1 MALFFKKCKKQS
13 LNQTSQPPSSFSSE
27 QMNISTSLS
36 NNIAQLQ
43 HIFINCSEVVFR
55 KITFGSAQQNQAQL
69 IWVDGL
75 IEQEQIENEILE
87 CFLYP
92 SSLIEPHPGSDPK
105 SFLEFIKTAVLKVAQ
120 VKELLTMSDVVDHIL
135 TGETIIIFDQVPIAL
150 SMSTKGGPVR
160 AISEPQTEAVVRG
173 PRQGF
178 TESLRTNTTL
188 VRRIIKTPALKTELF
203 TLGKFT
209 KTAVV
214 AAYID
219 GIASLEVLEEV
230 RERLSQIDVDTILD
244 SAYIEELIEDHT
256 YTLFPQIAHTE
267 RPDKAAAE
275 LAEGKVI
282 LFVDG
287 SPFVLIIPT
296 IFFQFFQS
304 SEDYYERF
312 PMAFAVRSIRFLFI
326 AIALVLPSVYIAVI
340 TYHHEM
346 LPAQLLISIAGSHEG
361 VPFPTLLEALLMEIT
376 FEALREAGIRLPKQV
391 GQAVSIVGALVIGEA
406 AVQAGIVSTAMV
418 IVVAIT
424 AIASFTIPAFNVG
437 ISIRLL
443 RFPLMIL
450 GAVLGLYG
458 IMLGLLALL
467 VHLCSLSSFGIP
479 YFSPIAPFRW
489 KSMKDLFVR
498 APLWA
503 MNRASLRKPDEGS
516 QKGTN

>member
-1 MALFFKKCKKQS
+1 MALFFSKRKKRKPD
-13 LNQTSQPPSSFSSE
+13 QPPMQTFSAPSE
-27 QMNISTSLS
+27 LTELSKSLAQHT
-36 NNIAQLQ
+36 AQLQ
-43 HIFINCSEVVFR
+43 HIFQNCSDVVFR
-55 KITFGSAQQNQAQL
+55 DITLGSNGQFQAQL
-69 IWVDGL
+69 IWIDGL
-75 IEQEQIENEILE
+75 IEQEQLENEILE
-87 CFLYP
+87 SLFIP
-92 SSLIEPHPGSDPK
+92 STHPALLTESDPL
-105 SFLEFIKTAVLKVAQ
+105 SFFKVIQAAVLKVAQ
-120 VKELLTMSDVVDHIL
+120 LKELRTMKDAVEHIL
-135 TGETIIIFDQVPIAL
+135 TGETLLLVDQVPIAL
-150 SMSTKGGPVR
+150 AMSTKGGPTR
-160 AISEPQTEAVVRG
+160 AISEPSTEAVVRG

-178 TESLRTNTTL
+178 TENLRTNTML
-188 VRRIIKTPALKTELF
+188 IRRIIKTPALKTEQF
-203 TLGKFT
+203 TLGKLT
-209 KTAVV
+209 KTDVV

-219 GIASLEVLEEV
+219 GIARPDVIEEV
-230 RERLSQIDVDTILD
+230 RMRLSQIDVDTILD

-282 LFVDG
+282 LFIDG
-287 SPFVLIIPT
+287 SPFVLMLPT

-312 PMAFAVRSIRFLFI
+312 PMAFAVRTVRFLFI

-437 ISIRLL
+437 ISIRLM
-443 RFPLMIL
+443 RFPLMLL

-467 VHLCSLSSFGIP
+467 VHLCSLRSFGVP
-479 YFSPIAPFRW
+479 YFSPIAPFRMS
-489 KSMKDLFVR
+489 SMKDLLVR
-498 APLWA
+498 APIGA
-503 MNRASLRKPDEGS
+503 MNRRTIRKPAGGNG
-516 QKGTN
+516 KGTE

>member
-1 MALFFKKCKKQS
+1 MALFFTKKKKRKLQS
-13 LNQTSQPPSSFSSE
+13 SHPTPTPST
-27 QMNISTSLS
+27 QQKLDCSLS
-36 NNIAQLQ
+36 MNAYEL
-43 HIFINCSEVVFR
+43 HDIFENCSEIVFR
-55 KITFGSAQQNQAQL
+55 EITFGTSQKIQAQM

-75 IEQEQIENEILE
+75 VEREQLENEILE
-87 CFLYP
+87 SLLHK
-92 SSLIEPHPGSDPK
+92 SSSTKLHPDSDK
-105 SFLEFIKTAVLKVAQ
+105 ESILESIKNSVLSVAQ
-120 VKELLTMSDVVDHIL
+120 VSELTTIGDVVDKIL
-135 TGETIIIFDQVPIAL
+135 TGETIVLFDRISIAL
-150 SMSTKGGPVR
+150 SISTKGGAVR
-160 AISEPQTEAVVRG
+160 TVSEPQTEVVVRG

-188 VRRIIKTPALKTELF
+188 VRRILKTPKLKTEVFKIGVL
-203 TLGKFT
+203 T
-209 KTAVV
+209 KTEVV
-214 AAYID
+214 IAYIH
-219 GIASLEVLEEV
+219 GLASLEVLDEV

-244 SAYIEELIEDHT
+244 SAYIEELIEDHS

-275 LAEGKVI
+275 LAEGKVV

-312 PMAFAVRSIRFLFI
+312 PMAFAVRLIRYLFF
-326 AIALVLPSVYIAVI
+326 AIALVLPSFYIAVI

-361 VPFPTLLEALLMEIT
+361 VPFPTFIEALLMEIT
-376 FEALREAGIRLPKQV
+376 FEALREAGVRLPKQV
-391 GQAVSIVGALVIGEA
+391 GQAVSIVGALVIGES

-424 AIASFTIPAFNVG
+424 AIASFTIPAFSVG
-437 ISIRLL
+437 ISIRLM
-443 RFPLMIL
+443 RFPLMLL

-467 VHLCSLSSFGIP
+467 VHLCSLSSFGVP
-479 YFSPIAPFRW
+479 YFSPIAPFKWR
-489 KSMKDLFVR
+489 SMKDLIVR
-498 APLWA
+498 APIWA
-503 MNRASLRKPDEGS
+503 MNRVRLRKPNRLPK
-516 QKGTN
+516 KGTE